1 MIKKYKWPPIIPELG
16 NIVKDYIDI
25 GMPLSIPDES
35 GIIHELEKEFAK
47 RHNKK
52 YALAVSSGT
61 MALYSA
67 FFALGLCEGDEVIC
81 TAFSYHA
88 TAAPLLH
95 LGVKI
100 VFCDVEKDT
109 SNIDVSQIEGLIT
122 EKTKA
127 IVTNDQWGHPCD
139 KDKIVEI
146 CRKYSLKYVEDC
158 SHAHFSKYKNKYVGT
173 FGDVA
178 CWSLQGRKL
187 LSGGEG
193 GILVTDDQNIYERA
207 VLLGHNLKRPKQSVK
222 TEELRPL
229 DRTGYGLKLRMH
241 PLAALIVKHQL
252 DNYCD
257 KWIQSRKETLE
268 YFEKKLKGTFL
279 LPMEKKDY
287 VTSMGAWYGF
297 ILRISDESK
306 IDRKHFV
313 NWMNDRGFQISIPKS
328 APIPNYELF
337 WNDRFKIGKFKK
349 NTVGHYPNAMYYYNS
364 IVNIPTFT
372 FHEFDLI
379 EYYIEAIKEYEAKY
393 DNKKSRKP

>member
-1 MIKKYKWPPIIPELG
+1 MIKKYKWPPFIPELG
-16 NIVKDYIDI
+16 DIVKEYIDK

-67 FFALGLCEGDEVIC
+67 FFGINLCEDDEVIC

-109 SNIDVSQIEGLIT
+109 GNIDVSQIEPLIT
-122 EKTKA
+122 NKTKA
-127 IVTNDQWGHPCD
+127 IITNDQWGHPCN
-139 KDKIVEI
+139 KEKIVEI
-146 CRKYSLKYVEDC
+146 CKKYSLKYIEDC
-158 SHAHFSKYKNKYVGT
+158 SHAHFSQYNNKYVGT

-207 VLLGHNLKRPKQSVK
+207 VLLGHNLKRPIQSVK
-222 TEELRPL
+222 TLALKPL
-229 DRTGYGLKLRMH
+229 DRTGYGLKLRIH
-241 PLAALIVKHQL
+241 PLAALIVKYQL

-268 YFEKKLKGTFL
+268 YFEEKLKGTFL

-297 ILRISDESK
+297 ILRISPNSK
-306 IDRKHFV
+306 INREHFI
-313 NWMNDRGFQISIPKS
+313 NWMNKRGFQISIPKS
-328 APIPNYELF
+328 APIPSYELF
-337 WNDRFKIGKFKK
+337 WQDRFKIGKYEKHEIG
-349 NTVGHYPNAMYYYNS
+349 NYPNAEYYYS
-364 IVNIPTFT
+364 KIVNIPTFT
-372 FHEFDLI
+372 FHEYDLI
-379 EYYIEAIKEYEAKY
+379 DKYIKAIKEYEKEY
-393 DNKKSRKP
+393 DN

>member
-1 MIKKYKWPPIIPELG
+1 MIKKYKWPPFIPEMG
-16 NIVKDYIDI
+16 NIVKEYIDK

-35 GIIHELEKEFAK
+35 GIIHELEMEFAK
-47 RHNKK
+47 RHNRK

-67 FFALGLCEGDEVIC
+67 FFALELCEDDEVIC

-95 LGVKI
+95 FGVKI

-109 SNIDVSQIEGLIT
+109 GNIDTSKIEPLIT

-127 IVTNDQWGHPCD
+127 IITNDQWGHPCD
-139 KDKIVEI
+139 KDKILEI
-146 CRKYSLKYVEDC
+146 CKRYSLKYIEDC

-193 GILVTDDQNIYERA
+193 GILVTDDRDIYERA
-207 VLLGHNLKRPKQSVK
+207 VLLGHNLKRPIQSVK
-222 TEELRPL
+222 NKELKPL

-241 PLAALIVKHQL
+241 PLAALMVKYQL

-279 LPMEKKDY
+279 LPMEKKEY

-297 ILRISDESK
+297 MLRISPESK
-306 IDRKHFV
+306 INRENFV
-313 NWMNDRGFQISIPKS
+313 NWMNNKGLQVSIPKS
-328 APIPNYELF
+328 APIPSYELF
-337 WNDRFKIGKFKK
+337 WNDKFKIGKYEKHK
-349 NTVGHYPNAMYYYNS
+349 INSYVNAKYYYNR
-364 IVNIPTFT
+364 IINIPTFT
-372 FHEFDLI
+372 FHEYDLI
-379 EYYIEAIKEYEAKY
+379 DKYILAIKEYEKKY
-393 DNKKSRKP
+393 AN

>member
-1 MIKKYKWPPIIPELG
+1 MIKKYKWPPFIPEMG
-16 NIVKDYIDI
+16 NIVKEYIDK

-35 GIIHELEKEFAK
+35 GIIHELEMEFAK
-47 RHNKK
+47 RHNRK

-67 FFALGLCEGDEVIC
+67 FFALELCEDDEVIC

-95 LGVKI
+95 FGVKI
-100 VFCDVEKDT
+100 VFCDVEKNTGNIDT
-109 SNIDVSQIEGLIT
+109 SKIEPLIT

-127 IVTNDQWGHPCD
+127 IITNDQWGHPCD
-139 KDKIVEI
+139 KDKILEI
-146 CRKYSLKYVEDC
+146 CKRYSLKYIEDC

-193 GILVTDDQNIYERA
+193 GILVTDDRDIYERA
-207 VLLGHNLKRPKQSVK
+207 VLLGHNLKRPIQSVK
-222 TEELRPL
+222 NKELKPL

-241 PLAALIVKHQL
+241 PLAALMVKYQL

-279 LPMEKKDY
+279 LPMAKKEY

-297 ILRISDESK
+297 MLRISPESK
-306 IDRKHFV
+306 INRENFV
-313 NWMNDRGFQISIPKS
+313 NWMNNKGLQVSIPKS
-328 APIPNYELF
+328 APIPSYELF
-337 WNDRFKIGKFKK
+337 WNDKFKIGKYEKHK
-349 NTVGHYPNAMYYYNS
+349 INSYVNAKYYYNR
-364 IVNIPTFT
+364 IINIPTFT
-372 FHEFDLI
+372 FHEYDLI
-379 EYYIEAIKEYEAKY
+379 DKYILAIKEYEKKY
-393 DNKKSRKP
+393 AN